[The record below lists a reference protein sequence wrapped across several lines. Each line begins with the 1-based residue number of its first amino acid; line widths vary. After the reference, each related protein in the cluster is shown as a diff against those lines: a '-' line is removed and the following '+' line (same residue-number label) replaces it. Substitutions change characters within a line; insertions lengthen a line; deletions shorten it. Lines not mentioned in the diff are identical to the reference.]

1 MNESQQTRLH
11 LGIDLGGTNIKAG
24 VVDDSGHPLGFS
36 TVPTEANAG
45 PLHGVKQMALAAE
58 QAMQK
63 AGVTSNQIS
72 AAGLASPG
80 TMDIPAGMLLEPTNL
95 PGWNNFPI
103 RDKVAESLGLP
114 TILQNDA
121 NAAAY
126 GEYWAGQAKH
136 AQSLAFY
143 TLGTGLG
150 GGLIIDDHIIEGRHS
165 HGGEL
170 GHVILEA
177 HDGRYCNTGQYGT
190 AEAYVSATALLRRF
204 NEQLETG
211 AVTSVRSRL
220 LAGQKLTPLV
230 ITEEAEHGD
239 HLSLD
244 LIMEMAQYLGAT
256 ITSCVHVI
264 DPDMVLLGGAMTF
277 GRDTTRVGREFIQ
290 RVRQEFRTRTFPTL
304 ANSISIDWASLG
316 GDAGFIGA
324 AGCARLAFL
333 KNRLPVN

>member
-1 MNESQQTRLH
+1 MNEPQQTRLF

-24 VVDDSGHPLGFS
+24 IVDDSGHPLGFS
-36 TVPTEANAG
+36 TVPTEAHAG
-45 PLHGVKQMALAAE
+45 PVHGTQQMALAAE
-58 QAMQK
+58 LAMQR
-63 AGVTSNQIS
+63 AGVNRRQIT

-103 RDKVAESLGLP
+103 RAKVAEILDLP
-114 TILQNDA
+114 TVLQNDA

-126 GEYWAGQAKH
+126 GEYWAGHAKH
-136 AQSLAFY
+136 SQSLAFY

-170 GHVILEA
+170 GHVILEM

-204 NEQLETG
+204 NEQLEAG
-211 AVTSVRSRL
+211 ASTSVRNRL
-220 LAGQKLTPLV
+220 VAGQKLTPLV
-230 ITEEAEHGD
+230 ITEEAERGD

-277 GRDTTRVGREFIQ
+277 GRDTTRVGREFIH
-290 RVRQEFRTRTFPTL
+290 RVRQEFRARTFPTL
-304 ANSISIDWASLG
+304 ASSISIDWASLG

-324 AGCARLAFL
+324 AGCARLAVL
-333 KNRLPVN
+333 KNRLPAT